1 MILRGL
7 FAQLGGLAK
16 RIYSTV
22 RGVVQP
28 VTAAVRYGRQAGAV
42 PEPLAVAREIRQLR
56 GRTALEQS
64 MSAVA
69 LDADIP
75 RDLYSISEMP
85 WNRPFCYTVRLF
97 GQSVVTGR
105 FASEER
111 WLTFSRRLTPDEVI
125 EEAMARFG
133 SEGAYPAVY
142 VQRAS
147 VIAASIREG
156 EAWR

>member
-7 FAQLGGLAK
+7 FSQLGGLAK
-16 RIYSTV
+16 RIYTAV
-22 RGVVQP
+22 RGVVEP
-28 VTAAVRYGRQAGAV
+28 ITAAVGLGRQAGAV

-56 GRTALEQS
+56 GRTAIETS

-75 RDLYSISEMP
+75 RDLYSTSEIP

-111 WLTFSRRLTPDEVI
+111 WLTFSRRLTPEEVI
-125 EEAMARFG
+125 DEAMNRFG
-133 SEGAYPAVY
+133 SEGAYPALY

-156 EAWR
+156 ESWR